1 MLHISKYQKIYTG
14 NQAAKMSKT
23 KSKKKNYLY
32 TNQQFLPLNKLR
44 LIFPYPR
51 SLQQLKLKSDKIM
64 TLQSWP
70 TPSYFRPWTICLCL
84 RLVSPSKLLVS
95 RWQIPRGSLEWSS
108 RMSAGMISSQARWTK
123 SPAWTSIHSLFTY
136 LPSAL
141 QENNRDTN
149 TCTNKTYETAI
160 CFHAICVH
168 NYYSNTKSTWSIF
181 KCLVTVSGL
190 NHVSSY
196 RILLIQLYY
205 TIPHLQNV

>member
-1 MLHISKYQKIYTG
+1 MTKLWHYNHDLPLHISGHELSASVWDWSLHPNCWFPDDKFRGDHWNEVVECPQEWFRHRPGGQSLRHGRPSTRSSHTSHQHCKKTTG
-14 NQAAKMSKT
+14 
-23 KSKKKNYLY
+23 
-32 TNQQFLPLNKLR
+32 
-44 LIFPYPR
+44 I
-51 SLQQLKLKSDKIM
+51 
-64 TLQSWP
+64 
-70 TPSYFRPWTICLCL
+70 
-84 RLVSPSKLLVS
+84 
-95 RWQIPRGSLEWSS
+95 
-108 RMSAGMISSQARWTK
+108 
-123 SPAWTSIHSLFTY
+123 
-136 LPSAL
+136 
-141 QENNRDTN
+141 TN

>member
-32 TNQQFLPLNKLR
+32 TNQQFIPLNKLR
-44 LIFPYPR
+44 LIFPYLR

-141 QENNRDTN
+141 QDNNRDMN
-149 TCTNKTYETAI
+149 VLLQI
-160 CFHAICVH
+160 HVP
-168 NYYSNTKSTWSIF
+168 TKLTKQLSAFMQFVFIIIIQTQNQHDQY
-181 KCLVTVSGL
+181 L
-190 NHVSSY
+190 NVW
-196 RILLIQLYY
+196 
-205 TIPHLQNV
+205 